1 MAADSAI
8 GGVLEKNGDHL
19 PEKTRQIL
27 KEVQAKFQ
35 SKHGADT
42 TGQSDKDNHGFGHSG
57 AGHDKGHGGHDT
69 VVGGHHDAD
78 IGITDFGVMKL
89 PDLAGLKA
97 VGGIDPVAFD
107 AIPSAADPAAD
118 AVTAKAAPAAHV
130 DLTLIGQ
137 SIDALTK
144 KLSKLIGGN

>member
-1 MAADSAI
+1 MAADSAL
-8 GGVLEKNGDHL
+8 GGVLEKNADHL

-42 TGQSDKDNHGFGHSG
+42 TGQSDKDNHGFGHPG
-57 AGHDKGHGGHDT
+57 AGHDTVNGGHDT
-69 VVGGHHDAD
+69 MVGGHHDAD
-78 IGITDFGVMKL
+78 IDVTDFGVMKL

-97 VGGIDPVAFD
+97 VGGLDPVAFD
-107 AIPSAADPAAD
+107 DIPSAAPAAD
-118 AVTAKAAPAAHV
+118 AVIAEAAPAAHV

-144 KLSKLIGGN
+144 KLSKLMGGN